1 MSASLTGAP
10 TATLMATSMA
20 IAAALLWGIVI
31 YNRLVGDKNRVL
43 SAWSDI
49 DVQLKRRHDLIPK
62 LVEAVKRYAA
72 YESATLTQITELR
85 TRSEQSGN
93 VAEIGGVET
102 QLAGRVRHLVAL
114 AEDYPDLKADDAFLA
129 LQKDLTDVEN
139 TIQYARRYYN
149 GAVRMLNTRIDTFPD
164 TLVAR
169 AFRFISADYF
179 ELEDATERES
189 PAVD

>member
-1 MSASLTGAP
+1 MI
-10 TATLMATSMA
+10 ATL
-20 IAAALLWGIVI
+20 ILLAAVLVWGIFI
-31 YNRLVGDKNRVL
+31 YNRLVCDKNRVL

-62 LVEAVKRYAA
+62 LVDAVKGYAA
-72 YESATLTQITELR
+72 YESATLAEVTELR
-85 TRSEQSGN
+85 SRSEQSGN
-93 VAEIGGVET
+93 IAEIGGVET

-149 GAVRMLNTRIDTFPD
+149 GAVRMLNTRIDSFPD

-169 AFRFISADYF
+169 MFRFISADYF
-179 ELEDATERES
+179 ELDDATDRES
-189 PAVD
+189 PEVD

>member
-1 MSASLTGAP
+1 VIAALIV
-10 TATLMATSMA
+10 L
-20 IAAALLWGIVI
+20 AAALAWGIFI

-43 SAWSDI
+43 SSWSDI

-62 LVEAVKRYAA
+62 LVDAVKGYAA
-72 YESATLTQITELR
+72 YESAVLTEVTELR
-85 TRSEQSGN
+85 NRSEQSGN

-102 QLAGRVRHLVAL
+102 QIAGRVRNLVAL

-169 AFRFISADYF
+169 AFGFISADYF
-179 ELEDATERES
+179 ELDDATERES
-189 PAVD
+189 PAVN

>member
-1 MSASLTGAP
+1 
-10 TATLMATSMA
+10 MALVA
-20 IAAALLWGIVI
+20 FLAWGVII

-62 LVEAVKRYAA
+62 LVDAVRHYAA
-72 YESATLTQITELR
+72 YESATLTEVTELR
-85 TRSEQSGN
+85 TRSRQSDSI
-93 VAEIGGVET
+93 AEIGGVES

-114 AEDYPDLKADDAFLA
+114 AEDYPDLKADDAFLT

-149 GAVRMLNTRIDTFPD
+149 GAVRMLNTRIDSFPD
-164 TLVAR
+164 TLVAGM
-169 AFRFISADYF
+169 FRFIKADYF
-179 ELEDATERES
+179 EIDAPTERES
-189 PAVD
+189 PPLD

>member
-1 MSASLTGAP
+1 VIAILISLAVV
-10 TATLMATSMA
+10 LV
-20 IAAALLWGIVI
+20 WGVFV

-62 LVEAVKRYAA
+62 LVDAVRHFAA
-72 YESATLTQITELR
+72 YESATLTEVTELR
-85 TRSEQSGN
+85 TRSRQSDS
-93 VAEIGGVET
+93 VAEIGGVES
-102 QLAGRVRHLVAL
+102 QLTGRVRHLVAL

-149 GAVRMLNTRIDTFPD
+149 GAVRMLNTRIDSFPD
-164 TLVAR
+164 TLMA
-169 AFRFISADYF
+169 AMFRFIKAEYF
-179 ELEDATERES
+179 EIDDAAERQS
-189 PAVD
+189 PPLD

>member
-1 MSASLTGAP
+1 MTAILISLAVV
-10 TATLMATSMA
+10 LV
-20 IAAALLWGIVI
+20 WGVFV

-62 LVEAVKRYAA
+62 LVDAVRHFAA
-72 YESATLTQITELR
+72 YESATLTEVTELR
-85 TRSEQSGN
+85 TRSRQSDS
-93 VAEIGGVET
+93 VAEIGGVES
-102 QLAGRVRHLVAL
+102 QLTGRVRHLVAL

-149 GAVRMLNTRIDTFPD
+149 GAVRMLNTRIDSFPD
-164 TLVAR
+164 TLVA
-169 AFRFISADYF
+169 AMFRFIKAEYF
-179 ELEDATERES
+179 EIDDAAERQS
-189 PAVD
+189 PPLD

>member
-1 MSASLTGAP
+1 MTTILILLAVV
-10 TATLMATSMA
+10 
-20 IAAALLWGIVI
+20 LLWGIFI

-62 LVEAVKRYAA
+62 LVDAVKRYAA
-72 YESATLTQITELR
+72 YESATLAEVTELR
-85 TRSEQSGN
+85 TRSEQSLSI
-93 VAEIGGVET
+93 AEIGGVEA
-102 QLAGRVRHLVAL
+102 QLAGRVQHLVAL

-129 LQKDLTDVEN
+129 LQKDLSDVEN

-149 GAVRMLNTRIDTFPD
+149 GAVRMLNTRIDSIPD

-169 AFRFISADYF
+169 MFRFLSADYF
-179 ELEDATERES
+179 ELDDATERKLTR
-189 PAVD
+189 

>member
-1 MSASLTGAP
+1 MIAILISLAVV
-10 TATLMATSMA
+10 LV
-20 IAAALLWGIVI
+20 WGVFV

-62 LVEAVKRYAA
+62 LVDAVRHFAA
-72 YESATLTQITELR
+72 YESATLTEVTELR
-85 TRSEQSGN
+85 TRSRQSDS
-93 VAEIGGVET
+93 VAEIGGVES
-102 QLAGRVRHLVAL
+102 QLTGRVRHLVAL

-149 GAVRMLNTRIDTFPD
+149 GAVRMLNTRIDSFPD
-164 TLVAR
+164 TLMA
-169 AFRFISADYF
+169 AMFRFIKAEYF
-179 ELEDATERES
+179 EIDDAAERQS
-189 PAVD
+189 PPLG

>member
-1 MSASLTGAP
+1 MIV
-10 TATLMATSMA
+10 TL
-20 IAAALLWGIVI
+20 ILLAAVLVWGIFV

-43 SAWSDI
+43 SGWSDI

-62 LVEAVKRYAA
+62 LVDAVKGYAA
-72 YESATLTQITELR
+72 YESATLAEVTELR
-85 TRSEQSGN
+85 SRSEQSGN
-93 VAEIGGVET
+93 IAEIGGVET

-149 GAVRMLNTRIDTFPD
+149 GAVRMLNTRIDSFPD

-169 AFRFISADYF
+169 MFRFISADYF
-179 ELEDATERES
+179 ELDDATERKS

>member
-1 MSASLTGAP
+1 V
-10 TATLMATSMA
+10 TAMLMALVA
-20 IAAALLWGIVI
+20 FLVWGVFI

-62 LVEAVKRYAA
+62 LVDAVRHYAA
-72 YESATLTQITELR
+72 YESATLTEVTELR
-85 TRSEQSGN
+85 TRSRQSDSI
-93 VAEIGGVET
+93 AEIGGVES
-102 QLAGRVRHLVAL
+102 QLAGRVRDLVAL
-114 AEDYPDLKADDAFLA
+114 AEDYPDLKADDAFLT

-149 GAVRMLNTRIDTFPD
+149 GAVRMLNTRIDSFPD

-169 AFRFISADYF
+169 MFRFIKADYF
-179 ELEDATERES
+179 EIDDATERES
-189 PAVD
+189 PPLD

>member
-1 MSASLTGAP
+1 V
-10 TATLMATSMA
+10 
-20 IAAALLWGIVI
+20 IAALILLAAILVWGIFI
-31 YNRLVGDKNRVL
+31 YNRLVGDRNRVL

-62 LVEAVKRYAA
+62 LVDAVKGYAA
-72 YESATLTQITELR
+72 YESAILTEVTELR
-85 TRSEQSGN
+85 ARSEQSGN

-149 GAVRMLNTRIDTFPD
+149 GAVRMLNTRIDSFPD

-169 AFRFISADYF
+169 MFRFISADYF
-179 ELEDATERES
+179 ELDDATERES
-189 PAVD
+189 SAVD

>member
-1 MSASLTGAP
+1 MI
-10 TATLMATSMA
+10 ATLVLL
-20 IAAALLWGIVI
+20 AAVLVWGIFI

-62 LVEAVKRYAA
+62 LVDAVKGYAA
-72 YESATLTQITELR
+72 YESATLAEVTELR
-85 TRSEQSGN
+85 SRSEQSGN
-93 VAEIGGVET
+93 IAEIGGVET

-149 GAVRMLNTRIDTFPD
+149 GAVRMLNTRIDSFPD

-169 AFRFISADYF
+169 MFRFISADYF
-179 ELEDATERES
+179 ELDDATDRES

>member
-1 MSASLTGAP
+1 MIAILISLAVV
-10 TATLMATSMA
+10 LV
-20 IAAALLWGIVI
+20 WGVFV

-62 LVEAVKRYAA
+62 LVDAVRRFAA
-72 YESATLTQITELR
+72 YESATLTEVTELR
-85 TRSEQSGN
+85 TRSRQSDS
-93 VAEIGGVET
+93 VAEIGGVES
-102 QLAGRVRHLVAL
+102 QLTGRVRHLVAL

-149 GAVRMLNTRIDTFPD
+149 GAVRMLNTRIDSFPD
-164 TLVAR
+164 TLVA
-169 AFRFISADYF
+169 AMFRFIKAEYF
-179 ELEDATERES
+179 EIDDAAERQS
-189 PAVD
+189 PPLD

>member
-1 MSASLTGAP
+1 M
-10 TATLMATSMA
+10 LMALVA
-20 IAAALLWGIVI
+20 FLAWGVFI

-62 LVEAVKRYAA
+62 LVDAVRHYAA
-72 YESATLTQITELR
+72 YESATLTEVTELR
-85 TRSEQSGN
+85 TRSRQSDS
-93 VAEIGGVET
+93 VAEIGGVES

-114 AEDYPDLKADDAFLA
+114 AEDYPDLKADDAFLT

-149 GAVRMLNTRIDTFPD
+149 GAVRMLNTRIDSFPD
-164 TLVAR
+164 TLVAGM
-169 AFRFISADYF
+169 FRFIKADYF
-179 ELEDATERES
+179 EIDAPTERES
-189 PAVD
+189 PPLD

>member
-1 MSASLTGAP
+1 MSIALGA
-10 TATLMATSMA
+10 LGVV
-20 IAAALLWGIVI
+20 LVWGIFV

-62 LVEAVKRYAA
+62 LVAAVRQYAA
-72 YESATLTQITELR
+72 YESATLAHVTELR
-85 TRSEQSGN
+85 ARSQASN
-93 VAEIGGVET
+93 TVAEIGGVEAALGGEVR
-102 QLAGRVRHLVAL
+102 QLIAL
-114 AEDYPDLKADDAFLA
+114 AEAYPDLKADDSFLA

-149 GAVRMLNTRIDTFPD
+149 GAVRLLNVRIDSFPD

-169 AFRFISADYF
+169 LFRFIKADYF
-179 ELEDATERES
+179 ELDDSGERDT
-189 PAVD
+189 PRLG